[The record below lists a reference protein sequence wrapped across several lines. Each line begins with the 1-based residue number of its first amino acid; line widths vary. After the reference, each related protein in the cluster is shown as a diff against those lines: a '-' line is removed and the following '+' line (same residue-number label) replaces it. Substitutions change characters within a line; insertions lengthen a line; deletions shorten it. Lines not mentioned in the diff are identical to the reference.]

1 MSARRRWQPSPLIR
15 GSIWL
20 HALAAI
26 AASVVVIARPP
37 HWPLALAGIAAAIIV
52 DHLVLTAAGLWPRS
66 TLLGPNR
73 VHCRDCETA
82 RGRIVL
88 TIDDGPEPQVTPR
101 VLDLLAAHGA
111 HATFFLIGTR
121 AAAYPDLVRRI
132 ASEGHGIENHS
143 YAHDHGFSL
152 RGRRWL
158 SADIDA
164 AQRLLSSLAGRPP
177 RFFRAPAGLRSPLL
191 EPILARAGLGLASW
205 TRRGFDT
212 RTADPGR
219 VLERLA
225 GRDGRRLAAGDILLL
240 HDGHGARD
248 AAGEPV
254 ILAVLARLLSLCR
267 ERELAVV
274 SLDTVLPR

>member
-1 MSARRRWQPSPLIR
+1 MNVSRRWQPSPLIR

-20 HALAAI
+20 HSGAAI
-26 AASVVVIARPP
+26 AAIVLVISRPP
-37 HWPLALAGIAAAIIV
+37 YWPLALAGVVAAIIV
-52 DHLVLTAAGLWPRS
+52 DHLVLTAVGLWPRS
-66 TLLGPNR
+66 RLLGPNL
-73 VHCRDCETA
+73 VHCRGCETT

-111 HATFFLIGTR
+111 HATFFLVGAR
-121 AAAYPDLVRRI
+121 AAAHPDLVRRI
-132 ASEGHGIENHS
+132 AAEGHGIENHS

-152 RGRRWL
+152 RGTRWL
-158 SADIDA
+158 AADIDA
-164 AQRLLSSLAGRPP
+164 AQRVLSSLAGRAP

-191 EPILARAGLGLASW
+191 EPVLARAGLGLASW

-212 RTADPGR
+212 RTADADR

-225 GRDGRRLAAGDILLL
+225 GHDGRRLAGGDILLL
-240 HDGHGARD
+240 HDGHAARD

-254 ILAVLARLLSLCR
+254 ILAVLERLLVLCR